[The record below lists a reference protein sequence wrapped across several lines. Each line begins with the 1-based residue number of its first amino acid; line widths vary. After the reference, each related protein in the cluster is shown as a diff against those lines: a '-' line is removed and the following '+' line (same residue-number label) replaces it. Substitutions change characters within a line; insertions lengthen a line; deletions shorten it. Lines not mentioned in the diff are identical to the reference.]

1 MLLQIDSQKEIPV
14 KCSEPQNVRPYN
26 QNQMQMFPPNVRSLI
41 EDDHL
46 CLVVNDVVKALDL
59 SCLYTKVSSEGNPP
73 YHPAMML
80 KTLFYAYASGIFSSR
95 KIAKAISENIALIY
109 LAAWQRPDYRTIS
122 DFRKNNLRE
131 IKTLF
136 AQTVILCQGLGMV
149 NLGHV
154 SIDGTK
160 IKANA
165 SDAKTYDT
173 KRIEKEIKQLLEQ
186 AEAIDQKED
195 QVFGLD
201 KTGDEI
207 PEASRN
213 QKERISKLKELQKK
227 LKKSGEEKINKTDPD
242 AAFMKSTNGIK
253 TSYNAQATV
262 EQDNQVII
270 AADVTNQA
278 ADVDQLLPMVDQT
291 EQNTS
296 DTIDSCSADAGYSSG
311 ENLKAMEARQIDAY
325 IPDREYQAQARGK
338 EIGDFHKDNF
348 AYDQQRDLYI
358 CIEGVEL
365 VFSHTQKR
373 NNKEPLRIYQSKNCR
388 QCQFFGLCTT
398 NETGRTI
405 SRHPYE
411 NELKQMRSKLDS
423 EQGKAIYAQRKQIVE
438 PVFGQIKS
446 IVGFTSF
453 LLRGLE
459 KVIGEFNLVAIAH
472 NIRKIWFYLRNSGK
486 NMEINGLIGRKLV

>member
-1 MLLQIDSQKEIPV
+1 
-14 KCSEPQNVRPYN
+14 
-26 QNQMQMFPPNVRSLI
+26 
-41 EDDHL
+41 
-46 CLVVNDVVKALDL
+46 
-59 SCLYTKVSSEGNPP
+59 
-73 YHPAMML
+73 
-80 KTLFYAYASGIFSSR
+80 
-95 KIAKAISENIALIY
+95 
-109 LAAWQRPDYRTIS
+109 
-122 DFRKNNLRE
+122 
-131 IKTLF
+131 
-136 AQTVILCQGLGMV
+136 
-149 NLGHV
+149 
-154 SIDGTK
+154 
-160 IKANA
+160 
-165 SDAKTYDT
+165 
-173 KRIEKEIKQLLEQ
+173 
-186 AEAIDQKED
+186 
-195 QVFGLD
+195 
-201 KTGDEI
+201 
-207 PEASRN
+207 
-213 QKERISKLKELQKK
+213 
-227 LKKSGEEKINKTDPD
+227 
-242 AAFMKSTNGIK
+242 
-253 TSYNAQATV
+253 
-262 EQDNQVII
+262 
-270 AADVTNQA
+270 
-278 ADVDQLLPMVDQT
+278 
-291 EQNTS
+291 
-296 DTIDSCSADAGYSSG
+296 
-311 ENLKAMEARQIDAY
+311 MEARQIDAY

-338 EIGDFHKDNF
+338 EIGAFHKDNF

-438 PVFGQIKS
+438 PVFGQIIS